1 MVALATLEATVEE
14 KKLPYWLN
22 IEEDLAV
29 GVQYTPPEYNFT
41 AATRARRQ
49 QSDQGATVAGK
60 RKRQTYTSKQSTS
73 LPTNASVE
81 KQIPKKMTVRIASLP
96 PKAPMPMQKPSSVLG
111 TKYNKWRIFR
121 AELPALLNKALDEKL
136 PALFNKA
143 LDENLPALFNKALDE
158 NLTALFN
165 KALAEKVPDLVNKAL
180 EEKLPAHPMH
190 NEGYFGPGE
199 GAKGPEKVEESPD
212 KSNQLPD
219 NKDDAQS
226 QVPDNKSHVSWV
238 LLHYLLLF
246 G

>member
-49 QSDQGATVAGK
+49 QSEQGATVAGK

-136 PALFNKA
+136 PAL
-143 LDENLPALFNKALDE
+143 LNKALDE
-158 NLTALFN
+158 NLTALLN
-165 KALAEKVPDLVNKAL
+165 KALDDLPALLSKAL

-190 NEGYFGPGE
+190 NEGNFGPGE

>member
-121 AELPALLNKALDEKL
+121 AELPTLLNKALDEKL
-136 PALFNKA
+136 PALLNKA

-165 KALAEKVPDLVNKAL
+165 KALAEKVHDLVNKAL

-212 KSNQLPD
+212 KSNQLSD